1 MEYEPIYHHI
11 IPHRGDQLGRVRLPT
26 LRIEGLA
33 LLRCKFSSE
42 ELSVEQDENT
52 VLARDLDLDEGVSS
66 SSSNFILYDFSD
78 NEEEGEKVN

>member
-1 MEYEPIYHHI
+1 M
-11 IPHRGDQLGRVRLPT
+11 
-26 LRIEGLA
+26 
-33 LLRCKFSSE
+33 RCKFSSE

-78 NEEEGEKVN
+78 NEKEGEKVN